1 MFNMVW
7 QCTFSEK
14 VFVSPH
20 SPFATTTRSSVFCIL
35 SVITRLDIGQSA
47 NIWIEFHLRS
57 LSCAFSRRS
66 ANQPAALLL
75 AATPCWRDS
84 TRSKQLSAVVILDFQ
99 FGLYHV
105 VVPLSLLRSRSGLL
119 HCYVSIFSWLDLL
132 QILRT
137 PAVVLFAVSCIIA
150 QDAWGRPRHTFG
162 LIWEHVV
169 FVLIS
174 SGSML
179 KSRRAKGTNICFI
192 HKFSSK
198 ARITSK
204 MHQEHA
210 R

>member
-7 QCTFSEK
+7 QCTFSGK
-14 VFVSPH
+14 VFVFPH

-75 AATPCWRDS
+75 DATHCWWDS
-84 TRSKQLSAVVILDFQ
+84 TMSKLLSAVVILDFQ
-99 FGLYHV
+99 FGLYHA
-105 VVPLSLLRSRSGLL
+105 VVPLSLLHNQSGLL
-119 HCYVSIFSWLDLL
+119 PCYVSIFSWLDLL

-137 PAVVLFAVSCIIA
+137 PVVILFAVSCIIA
-150 QDAWGRPRHTFG
+150 QDAWGRLRHTFG
-162 LIWEHVV
+162 LIWEQVV
-169 FVLIS
+169 YVLVS
-174 SGSML
+174 RGSML

-198 ARITSK
+198 ARIASK
-204 MHQEHA
+204 MHQQHA